1 MDYGFFE
8 KWSRQFS
15 LNYCFT
21 NAAWYHVKTT
31 IMVVS
36 APIYGV
42 KYFVI
47 INLTNFFKRVKVG

>member
-1 MDYGFFE
+1 MHGLWLFREMEQTVFL
-8 KWSRQFS
+8 KLLF
-15 LNYCFT
+15 
-21 NAAWYHVKTT
+21 YHVKTT